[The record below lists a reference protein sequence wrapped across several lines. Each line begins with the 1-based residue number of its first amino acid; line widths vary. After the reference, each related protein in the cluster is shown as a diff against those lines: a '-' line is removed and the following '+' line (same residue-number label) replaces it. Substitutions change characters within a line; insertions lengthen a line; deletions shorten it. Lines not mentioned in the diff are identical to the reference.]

1 MIAAYYYNR
10 GAEWGIPTAI
20 CYKHDAMA
28 FGSGIVDVERGKFSD
43 AKPYH
48 WQTDTAIARNSW
60 CYTTTLDYKSSY
72 EIICYL
78 IDVVSKNGNLL
89 LNVGPKADG
98 SFAGQDA
105 QILADIGN
113 WLSVNGEAV
122 YNSKPWRYAQEGPTQ
137 EVEGQFSDASATSYT
152 SEDFRFTAGNGAIYA
167 ACLSY
172 PKDGHVTIHALSK
185 SKDPNKPAFHGII
198 KDVQVLGFAEPI
210 TYTIDEEGLHF
221 TTKSVASEYPVII
234 KIITD

>member
-1 MIAAYYYNR
+1 M
-10 GAEWGIPTAI
+10 
-20 CYKHDAMA
+20 
-28 FGSGIVDVERGKFSD
+28 
-43 AKPYH
+43 
-48 WQTDTAIARNSW
+48 
-60 CYTTTLDYKSSY
+60 
-72 EIICYL
+72 ICYL

-221 TTKSVASEYPVII
+221 TTKSVVSEYPVVI